1 MTWWALR
8 PWPQPPESQAL
19 AQATWDSLAQWALG
33 WTPDVYRLPQAV
45 VLHVTPA
52 ARLWGG
58 TLAWCE
64 AMQTQLH
71 GLGWWPQLGA
81 GDTPWQAQ
89 ARLLL
94 AAVGCQSGAAQDR
107 ACHRMPAADALPL
120 WALPC
125 AALHGKAWQALGL
138 RRWGQ
143 LRALPRGS
151 VAKRWGEATVYAL
164 DQAYG
169 MRAHGLVRLQQPA
182 HFDQTLLWSDPVESW
197 AQCAQPAQHL
207 LSAMARWLQTRQLQ
221 AQACQWH
228 AQYETRRNAPA
239 AETVAVRMSQPSASA
254 QAWWRL
260 TQSHWQTRQTAAP
273 LLGLRLEVTHTQ
285 AALAPSHDLWQGA
298 SAAGSQPLSLLLDR
312 MQARWG
318 TAAVRR
324 LQSAPATLP
333 EAAQHTLPWAADQ
346 SIPPPTLL
354 AALGPTPSWL
364 LRPPLRL
371 WEQAHKPWYQG
382 PLQLLLGPQRV
393 EQVHWAL
400 ANAGGNEDLEASVW
414 LQRDYFV
421 ARSEHAGLLWVYRQ
435 RCANEAKQSRWYL
448 HGWFA

>member
-260 TQSHWQTRQTAAP
+260 TQSYWETRQTAAP
-273 LLGLRLEVTHTQ
+273 LLGLRLEVTRLMARRQ
-285 AALAPSHDLWQGA
+285 CRRLAAAEFVTGSHAGAVGHRRGAASAIGPSYLARGRATHPAVGCGSVDSAAHLARGPWPNAKLAVASPVAVMGA
-298 SAAGSQPLSLLLDR
+298 SAQALVSRPIAAAAGAAACGTGALGVGQ
-312 MQARWG
+312 RWG
-318 TAAVRR
+318 
-324 LQSAPATLP
+324 Q
-333 EAAQHTLPWAADQ
+333 
-346 SIPPPTLL
+346 
-354 AALGPTPSWL
+354 
-364 LRPPLRL
+364 
-371 WEQAHKPWYQG
+371 
-382 PLQLLLGPQRV
+382 
-393 EQVHWAL
+393 
-400 ANAGGNEDLEASVW
+400 
-414 LQRDYFV
+414 
-421 ARSEHAGLLWVYRQ
+421 
-435 RCANEAKQSRWYL
+435 
-448 HGWFA
+448 